1 MKIWSIAVDHKTPV
15 YILMVLIV
23 FFGWTEYQG
32 LPREAAPDIKI
43 PLIIVATPY
52 IGVSPVDIEGLIS
65 QPLEK
70 ELKGLKDIKH
80 ITSVSKEGLSTIQVE
95 FNTGI
100 DIDEGLRRVR
110 DKVSSARSQLPSDI
124 LDPVINEINISE
136 FPIIYINVS
145 GQVGLARLKK
155 IADDLGDEIEAIPG
169 VIGADITGGL
179 EPEVQVNADVYR
191 MNAYQIS
198 FDDIANAIRA
208 ENLSIPGGSID
219 TKEKNLTIRIPG
231 EFKEVR
237 PLEDIVLKMQNGKP
251 IYLRDVAKVDYSFED
266 RKTFARLNLKEV
278 VSVHVRK
285 RAGENLIRIS
295 DEVKRIVAEK
305 RTSLP
310 QGIFIDISNDQSKF
324 VTRMVKELENSVL
337 TGMFLV
343 VMSLFMFFGFKNSLL
358 ISTAIPLSMFVGFVV
373 LSALGITLN
382 MVVLFSMVLVLGIL
396 VDDAIVV
403 IENTYRHQQEYGE
416 SPEVAAKK
424 AAGEVFVPVLTS
436 TVTTLSAFLP
446 LAFWPGIVGDF
457 MKFFPYTLII
467 TLTASLFVAYVI
479 SPVQAARWI
488 NYKRDIRKAKENLEH
503 PHWYKKYNPFTF
515 LYHEVDR
522 VAFPWLQN
530 EYVKTL
536 KWTLDHKG
544 LTMAVS
550 FGLLFFIIVLF
561 GLFNKGVDFFPN
573 TQPSQVTVNIET
585 PAGTSL
591 DVTNHIAE
599 IMEDR
604 INQIPGRK
612 DAEFVA
618 ASAGTSDNAFD
629 FGGQGTPNKSQIA
642 ISFYEKK
649 LRQQSTFQTLEEVR
663 KTTGGISGAEIR
675 VAKQQMGPPVGAPVN
690 IEISG
695 EDYEQLASLSKLVRE
710 KIKDVPGLVDLKDD
724 YNTGRPEV
732 EIRIDREKAGM
743 YYTSTGQIASTVRAA
758 IAGVDASKYRVG
770 EDQYNIRVRLKED
783 QRVSPADLE
792 NLRIT
797 FMNRRGQLLSIPLT
811 SVAELKRTT
820 AVSDIKRKDQ
830 KRVVTVSGEVEGRV
844 QSDVIKDVRAKV
856 AELSLPVG
864 YAIKLTGSQEEQ
876 QKAADFLGK
885 AFVITLLLVF
895 LIMVAEFNSLK
906 VPFVILISVVLS
918 LIGVMLGL
926 VITRTPVSV
935 VMTGVGVVALAGIVV
950 RNGIVLLD
958 FVKHKH
964 DEEGL
969 PLEDALLEA
978 GRIRLRPVVLTAA
991 ATVLGVLP
999 LATGIDFD
1007 WREIHFII
1015 GAESAEFWRPLAV
1028 TIIFG
1033 LTVSTFLTLVIVP
1046 TVYSLLDQWT
1056 NKVSLF
1062 FARFGDTDE
1071 ETKPA

>member
-436 TVTTLSAFLP
+436 TITTLSAFLP

-515 LYHEVDR
+515 LYHEVDT
-522 VAFPWLQN
+522 VVFP
-530 EYVKTL
+530 
-536 KWTLDHKG
+536 
-544 LTMAVS
+544 
-550 FGLLFFIIVLF
+550 
-561 GLFNKGVDFFPN
+561 
-573 TQPSQVTVNIET
+573 
-585 PAGTSL
+585 
-591 DVTNHIAE
+591 
-599 IMEDR
+599 
-604 INQIPGRK
+604 
-612 DAEFVA
+612 
-618 ASAGTSDNAFD
+618 
-629 FGGQGTPNKSQIA
+629 
-642 ISFYEKK
+642 
-649 LRQQSTFQTLEEVR
+649 
-663 KTTGGISGAEIR
+663 
-675 VAKQQMGPPVGAPVN
+675 
-690 IEISG
+690 
-695 EDYEQLASLSKLVRE
+695 
-710 KIKDVPGLVDLKDD
+710 
-724 YNTGRPEV
+724 
-732 EIRIDREKAGM
+732 
-743 YYTSTGQIASTVRAA
+743 
-758 IAGVDASKYRVG
+758 
-770 EDQYNIRVRLKED
+770 
-783 QRVSPADLE
+783 
-792 NLRIT
+792 
-797 FMNRRGQLLSIPLT
+797 
-811 SVAELKRTT
+811 
-820 AVSDIKRKDQ
+820 
-830 KRVVTVSGEVEGRV
+830 
-844 QSDVIKDVRAKV
+844 
-856 AELSLPVG
+856 
-864 YAIKLTGSQEEQ
+864 
-876 QKAADFLGK
+876 
-885 AFVITLLLVF
+885 
-895 LIMVAEFNSLK
+895 
-906 VPFVILISVVLS
+906 
-918 LIGVMLGL
+918 
-926 VITRTPVSV
+926 
-935 VMTGVGVVALAGIVV
+935 
-950 RNGIVLLD
+950 
-958 FVKHKH
+958 
-964 DEEGL
+964 
-969 PLEDALLEA
+969 
-978 GRIRLRPVVLTAA
+978 
-991 ATVLGVLP
+991 
-999 LATGIDFD
+999 
-1007 WREIHFII
+1007 
-1015 GAESAEFWRPLAV
+1015 
-1028 TIIFG
+1028 
-1033 LTVSTFLTLVIVP
+1033 
-1046 TVYSLLDQWT
+1046 
-1056 NKVSLF
+1056 
-1062 FARFGDTDE
+1062 
-1071 ETKPA
+1071 

>member
-1 MKIWSIAVDHKTPV
+1 MI
-15 YILMVLIV
+15 LIV
-23 FFGWTEYQG
+23 LFGWTEYNS
-32 LPREAAPDIKI
+32 LPREAAPDVKI

-52 IGVSPVDIEGLIS
+52 VGVSPVDIEGLIT
-65 QPLEK
+65 QQLER

-110 DKVSSARSQLPSDI
+110 DKVNSSRSLLPSDI
-124 LDPVINEINISE
+124 LDPVISEINISE
-136 FPIIYINVS
+136 FPIMYVNVV

-155 IADDLGDEIEAIPG
+155 IADDLKDDIEAIPG
-169 VIGADITGGL
+169 VIGADLTGGM
-179 EPEVQVNADVYR
+179 EREVQVNVDVYR

-198 FDDIANAIRA
+198 FDDIANAIRS
-208 ENLSIPGGSID
+208 ENLSIPGGTID

-231 EFKEVR
+231 EFKDVR

-266 RKTFARLNLKEV
+266 RKTYARLNSNEV

-285 RAGENLIRIS
+285 RAGENLIRIA
-295 DEVKRIVAEK
+295 DEVKRLVELK
-305 RTSLP
+305 RAQLP
-310 QGIFIDISNDQSKF
+310 HGITVEISNDQSKF
-324 VTRMVKELENSVL
+324 VIRMVKELENSVI

-358 ISTAIPLSMFVGFVV
+358 ISTAIPLSMFVGFIV

-382 MVVLFSMVLVLGIL
+382 MVVLFSLVLVLGIL

-416 SPEVAAKK
+416 LPEIAAKK
-424 AAGEVFVPVLTS
+424 AAGEVFIPVLTS
-436 TVTTLSAFLP
+436 TITTLSAFLP

-457 MKFFPYTLII
+457 MKYFPYTLII

-503 PHWYKKYNPFTF
+503 PRWYKKYNPFTI
-515 LYHEVDR
+515 LYHEVDS
-522 VAFPWLQN
+522 VVFPWLQD

-536 KWTLDHKG
+536 KWTLDNKG
-544 LTMAVS
+544 MTMGLS
-550 FGLLFFIIVLF
+550 FGSLLLIIVLF
-561 GLFNKGVDFFPN
+561 GIFNKGVDFFPN
-573 TQPSQVTVNIET
+573 TQPSQVTVNIEA

-591 DVTNHIAE
+591 DVTNRIAE
-599 IMEDR
+599 ILENR

-612 DAEFVA
+612 DAEFVT

-642 ISFYEKK
+642 IAFYEKK
-649 LRQQSTFQTLEEVR
+649 LRQQNTFQTLEEVR
-663 KTTGGISGAEIR
+663 KAMVGISGADIR

-695 EDYEQLASLSKLVRE
+695 EDYDQLASLSTVVRE

-743 YYTSTGQIASTVRAA
+743 YYTTTGQIAMTVRAA

-783 QRVSPADLE
+783 QRVSPSDLE

-830 KRVVTVSGEVEGRV
+830 KRVITVSGDVEGRV
-844 QSDVIKDVRAKV
+844 QSDVIKDVRARV
-856 AELSLPVG
+856 ADLSLPAG
-864 YAIKLTGSQEEQ
+864 YGIKLTGSQEEQ
-876 QKAADFLGK
+876 QKASDFLGK
-885 AFVITLLLVF
+885 AFIITLLLVF
-895 LIMVAEFNSLK
+895 LVMVAEFNSLK
-906 VPFVILISVVLS
+906 VPFVILISVLLS
-918 LIGVMLGL
+918 LIGVMFGL
-926 VITRTPVSV
+926 VVTGTPASV

-964 DEEGL
+964 DEGGL
-969 PLEDALLEA
+969 SLEEALLEA
-978 GRIRLRPVVLTAA
+978 GRIRLRPVFLTAA

-1007 WREIHFII
+1007 WREFHFII

-1046 TVYSLLDQWT
+1046 TVYSLLEEWT
-1056 NKVSLF
+1056 NRVSRF
-1062 FARFGDTDE
+1062 FSSFK
-1071 ETKPA
+1071 KPENGSQEA